1 MQSTSRR
8 SFLGWVVATAIITL
22 VPSAIWHA
30 AAAPTRHRFI
40 AVDDGTHTLVHV
52 DENDP
57 ARNWSVATGYVMDMQ
72 LVGQDRVLLNVDDG
86 FREYEVASGKLL
98 KSVKGDGGK
107 SYSVYRTS
115 DERTLLT
122 GDDLGGQKGA
132 CLVVYDREDRI
143 IERKVFDGL
152 TMLRH
157 LRPTPEGAYLLA
169 AVGQVVEVDARWNI
183 IRQSKVAGNLFKAV
197 RLANGNVLCSSGPGA
212 RFLKELN
219 PQGVVVREIRG
230 DQLTEGSFTG
240 FHLQR
245 DGHVVVANWLGHGP
259 DHDGTVLVEFDREG
273 SIVWRYGRPHAS
285 FVEVIVLD
293 GINGQGVPTASVQ
306 EGKGHQFVC
315 ADYTAGK
322 VFIVNPDGKVEWE
335 YAAGHCNDLW
345 ALPNGNLL
353 FNTGHGVKEVT
364 RQKTVVFSYE
374 SSSEIYA
381 CQRLANGNTFVGEC
395 NAGRLLELAPDARL
409 VKEIRLLPAG
419 KDGGHLYMRN
429 ARQLASGHYLVAHY
443 GEQVVREY
451 DSQGRKVREIPAPG
465 GPHSVIRL
473 PNGNTLIACGDL
485 PGGQHVIEVD
495 AEGQTV
501 WEVKTDELPGI
512 HLKLMAGLQRLPNG
526 NTVMSNWLGHGQ
538 LGKAPHLIE
547 ITRDKRVLWTFFD
560 HQAMSTVSS
569 VQLLDVPGDAT
580 QGEVWH

>member
-1 MQSTSRR
+1 MQPTSRR
-8 SFLGWVVATAIITL
+8 SFFGCVVAAAIITL
-22 VPSAIWHA
+22 LSSALGHA
-30 AAAPTRHRFI
+30 AATHVRHRFL

-57 ARNWSVATGYVMDMQ
+57 AQNWSVATGYVMDMQ
-72 LVGQDRVLLNVDDG
+72 LLGKDRVLLNVDDG

-98 KSVKGDGGK
+98 KSVNGAGGK
-107 SYSVYRTS
+107 SYSVYRTT
-115 DERTLLT
+115 DGRTLLT

-132 CLVVYDREDRI
+132 CLVVYDRADNI

-157 LRPTPEGAYLLA
+157 LRPTPEGTYVLA
-169 AVGQVVEVDARWNI
+169 AVGQVVELNARWNI
-183 IRQSKVAGNLFKAV
+183 IRQFNVAGNLFKAV

-212 RFLKELN
+212 RFLKELD
-219 PQGVVVREIRG
+219 PQGVVVHEIRG

-240 FHLQR
+240 FQLQP

-259 DHDGTVLVEFDREG
+259 DHDGTGLVEYDRDG
-273 SIVWRYGRPHAS
+273 KIVWRYGRPHAS

-293 GINGQGVPTASVQ
+293 GISEQALPTAAVQ
-306 EGKGHQFVC
+306 EGKGHQFAC
-315 ADYTAGK
+315 TDYTAGK
-322 VFIVNPDGKVEWE
+322 VFIVNPNGKVEWE
-335 YAAGHCNDLW
+335 YATGQCNDLW

-353 FNTGHGVKEVT
+353 FNTGHGVREVT
-364 RQKTVVFSYE
+364 RQKAVVFNYE

-381 CQRLANGNTFVGEC
+381 CQRLTNGNTFVGEC
-395 NAGRLLELAPDARL
+395 NAGRLLELAPDGKV
-409 VKEIRLLPAG
+409 VKDIHLLPPG

-429 ARQLASGHYLVAHY
+429 ARQLANGGYLVAHY

-451 DSQGRKVREIPAPG
+451 DPQGRQVREIPAPG

-473 PNGNTLIACGDL
+473 PNGNTLIACGDMA
-485 PGGQHVIEVD
+485 GAQHLIEVD
-495 AEGQTV
+495 KEGKTV
-501 WEVKTDELPGI
+501 WEVKADELPGI
-512 HLKLMAGLQRLPNG
+512 QLKFMAGLERLPNG
-526 NTVMSNWLGHGQ
+526 NTVMCNWLGHGQ

-547 ITRDKRVLWTFFD
+547 ITRDKRVLWTYFD
-560 HQAMSTVSS
+560 HQAMSTISS

-580 QGEVWH
+580 KGEVWH